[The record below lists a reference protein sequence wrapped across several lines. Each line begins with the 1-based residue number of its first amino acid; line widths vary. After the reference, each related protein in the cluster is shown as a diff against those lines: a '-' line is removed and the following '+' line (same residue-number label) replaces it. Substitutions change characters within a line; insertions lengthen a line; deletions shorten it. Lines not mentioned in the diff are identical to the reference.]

1 MWGKFHKGRKR
12 QKPGILSYL
21 DDARVDAAEL
31 LVWFFLRERLL
42 FQKTKC

>member
-31 LVWFFLRERLL
+31 LVCFLRERLL